1 MANSWDDLLAKVDSL
16 ANADK
21 CPECGALYAMV
32 GRRHLCRGVKPVEVV
47 KPSST
52 YRSRDA
58 EKRRLYMREF
68 MRKKRSKHEEAKEA

>member
-1 MANSWDDLLAKVDSL
+1 MANKWDELANSIDGL

-21 CPECGALYAMV
+21 CPNCGALYAMV
-32 GRRHLCRGVKPVEVV
+32 GRRHLCRGVKLEVI

-58 EKRRLYMREF
+58 EKRRSYMREF
-68 MRKKRSKHEEAKEA
+68 MRKKRSKHEEVQEG